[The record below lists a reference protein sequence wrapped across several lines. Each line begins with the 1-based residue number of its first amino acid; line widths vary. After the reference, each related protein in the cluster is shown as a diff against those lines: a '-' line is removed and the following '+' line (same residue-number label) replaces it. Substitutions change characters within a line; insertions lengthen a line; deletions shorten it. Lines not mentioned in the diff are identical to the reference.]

1 MGNVNKMNLR
11 LSSNQK
17 VIVEELIEHELE
29 GIVGGV
35 TSTLV
40 SNVTAVSTD
49 GNDVSISDVKID
61 IKNDS
66 IKNIKKRDKV
76 VNRVKKRIKYQS
88 SVSV

>member
-1 MGNVNKMNLR
+1 MGNVNKMNIR
-11 LSSNQK
+11 LSSNDK
-17 VIVEELIEHELE
+17 VIVEELIENELE

-49 GNDVSISDVKID
+49 GNDVSINDVKID

-66 IKNIKKRDKV
+66 KNIKKIVTK
-76 VNRVKKRIKYQS
+76 VKKRTKYKRT
-88 SVSV
+88 VST